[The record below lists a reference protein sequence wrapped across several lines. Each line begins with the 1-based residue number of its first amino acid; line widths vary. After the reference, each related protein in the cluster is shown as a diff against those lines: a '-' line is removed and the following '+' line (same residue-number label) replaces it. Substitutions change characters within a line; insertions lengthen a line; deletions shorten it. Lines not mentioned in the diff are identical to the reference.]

1 MIDMFYIILMI
12 KIFNNIYYVIR
23 NNGLFRVEL
32 FYKCIYMYIYSYIE
46 IFLWGLFS
54 RVFWYL

>member
-1 MIDMFYIILMI
+1 MFYIILMI

-32 FYKCIYMYIYSYIE
+32 FYKCIYIYSYIE
-46 IFLWGLFS
+46 IFL
-54 RVFWYL
+54 